1 MKLTPCR
8 LDVWSPRAR
17 ASRGA
22 GTTPAD
28 VIGGGPRSE
37 RSAPVGAR

>member
-8 LDVWSPRAR
+8 LDVWSPRSR

-22 GTTPAD
+22 GTTPAERD
-28 VIGGGPRSE
+28 RSKPSGQSD
-37 RSAPVGAR
+37 RRQ